1 MPLKFSSES
10 SSLRLIFIIRFARF
24 IELNEP
30 HVSKEE
36 MKRYENPFP
45 TDTLD
50 GYFIFWNNHA
60 NYIMVRG
67 MKF

>member
-30 HVSKEE
+30 HVSEEE

-50 GYFIFWNNHA
+50 GYFIF
-60 NYIMVRG
+60 
-67 MKF
+67 